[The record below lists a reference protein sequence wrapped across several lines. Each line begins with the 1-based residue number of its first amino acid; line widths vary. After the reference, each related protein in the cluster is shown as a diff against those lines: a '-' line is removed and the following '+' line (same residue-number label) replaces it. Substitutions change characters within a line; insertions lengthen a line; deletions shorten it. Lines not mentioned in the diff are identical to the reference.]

1 MSLKEIK
8 ALEDARKR
16 KVSAIADE
24 KTAID
29 DASNK
34 VRREEAKIGAIK
46 AFIADPTATELNIED
61 EEEPEKL
68 EIEGVRD
75 PTPDEIAAYVAQL
88 PPREM
93 SEAEIAEI
101 VKEKPSLVDDETLR
115 LLIVRRRE
123 ALNDFLEKL
132 VPAPAPT
139 EPTQEQVLDLL
150 KTESGRKKLEA
161 LLNTDEGQEFL
172 LANLE

>member
-1 MSLKEIK
+1 MDTENIR

-16 KVSAIADE
+16 KASATADE
-24 KTAID
+24 SKAEAAVLEQIGTEENRIEKIRAFLLRDGEATGID
-29 DASNK
+29 I
-34 VRREEAKIGAIK
+34 E
-46 AFIADPTATELNIED
+46 TE
-61 EEEPEKL
+61 
-68 EIEGVRD
+68 EGVRD
-75 PTPDEIAAYVAQL
+75 PTPEEIAAYIAKL

-101 VKEKPSLVDDETLR
+101 VRERPSLVDDETLR
-115 LLIVRRRE
+115 LLIVRRKE

-132 VPAPAPT
+132 VPAPAPAPT

-150 KTESGRKKLEA
+150 KTESGRKKLEEMM
-161 LLNTDEGQEFL
+161 NTDDGQEFL

>member
-34 VRREEAKIGAIK
+34 VGREEAKIGAIK

-115 LLIVRRRE
+115 LLVVRRKLE
-123 ALNDFLEKL
+123 DLNDFLEK
-132 VPAPAPT
+132 PAPAPT